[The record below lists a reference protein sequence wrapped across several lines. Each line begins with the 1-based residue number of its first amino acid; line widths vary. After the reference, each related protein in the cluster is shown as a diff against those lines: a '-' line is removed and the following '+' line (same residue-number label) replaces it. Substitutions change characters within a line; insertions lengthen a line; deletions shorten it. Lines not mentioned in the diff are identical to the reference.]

1 MNSHIERATA
11 EGDPARWDSPWFFA
25 RHNDPR
31 LWMQLDGHEGVAETG
46 ADAEDYWLVGP
57 IPVTASDI
65 DDANGSYLTAGQTQ
79 FDTNGGLVGAWEQQ
93 QELR

>member
-1 MNSHIERATA
+1 MDNQTERATA
-11 EGDPARWDSPWFFA
+11 EGDPTRCDSPWLFT

-31 LWMQLDGHEGVAETG
+31 LWMQLDGHEGIAETG
-46 ADAEDYWLVGP
+46 AHLGDYWLVGP
-57 IPVTASDI
+57 TPVTASDI
-65 DDANGSYLTAGQTQ
+65 DNADGSYLTAGQTQ